1 MPPQASAATRAR
13 IAATSCSCEAA
24 FTKLGAMPS
33 NKAVPMVNDDAP
45 NALDRSSQTKM
56 ERLSQNGYG
65 YVFLVFVVDRQDHR
79 RRFPRT

>member
-1 MPPQASAATRAR
+1 
-13 IAATSCSCEAA
+13 
-24 FTKLGAMPS
+24 
-33 NKAVPMVNDDAP
+33 MVNDDAP

-56 ERLSQNGYG
+56 ERLSQNGYT